1 MKVLDHGHVEL
12 VDHMG
17 SDLTV
22 ANAARLVDFIE
33 EINSMA
39 GGPTVPGMLENA
51 GIRQLEVITF

>member
-22 ANAARLVDFIE
+22 ANAARVSFDSESEWGRID
-33 EINSMA
+33 
-39 GGPTVPGMLENA
+39 
-51 GIRQLEVITF
+51 